1 VRWLAP
7 QRYYKPYNEREKGK
21 EREEKKKKKNLWEK
35 NPARTVRYLLFYR
48 VLCSPG
54 E

>member
-1 VRWLAP
+1 MKR
-7 QRYYKPYNEREKGK
+7 ERER
-21 EREEKKKKKNLWEK
+21 EREKKKKKKKLWEK
-35 NPARTVRYLLFYR
+35 NPAKTVRYLLFYR

>member
-1 VRWLAP
+1 MKR
-7 QRYYKPYNEREKGK
+7 ERER
-21 EREEKKKKKNLWEK
+21 EREREKKKKKLWEK
-35 NPARTVRYLLFYR
+35 NPAKTVRYLLFYR

>member
-1 VRWLAP
+1 MKR
-7 QRYYKPYNEREKGK
+7 ERER
-21 EREEKKKKKNLWEK
+21 ERERKKKKKLWEK
-35 NPARTVRYLLFYR
+35 NPAKTVRYLLFYR